1 MKLAGFPIAVAKP
14 ISSPID
20 ETPRPILP
28 QRHRGTEKDFA
39 PPAFSAGQIFSLCL
53 RGFVSFVLQTVLDP
67 HLVCPPLLLYNR
79 SMLAT
84 HEHRSDLMTTSA
96 DIMARYE
103 QVMFSAAAPYHGD
116 NPLIVDHAKDQYIWD
131 IDGKRYLDFFGGILT
146 VSVGHCNDEVTARAI
161 EQLNKIQHTS
171 TIYVNEIMVRLAEKV
186 AELTPGRLQKCYFT
200 NSGTEANETA
210 VLAARMYTGNP
221 VIITLRHAYS
231 GRSMLAMSLTAHGK
245 WRLGG
250 VVDPY
255 VKHVR
260 NPYTFRAP
268 AGLTARQVVD
278 LCVQDLEETIATTTE
293 GKIAAFMAEPIQ
305 GVGGFIVPPE
315 DYFARI
321 MPIIKDAGGL
331 FISDEVQ
338 TGWGRTGGKW
348 FGIEQWGVEPDIMT
362 FAKGMGNGSPIGC
375 TIAAPEVADAVGGL
389 TFSTFGG
396 NPVTMATTLATLE
409 YIEAHDLPANCALQ
423 GGRMAEKL
431 AEFEA
436 EFTIIGEARGMG
448 LMQALEIVQP
458 GGIEPDAARTAAF
471 VDLCKDKGLLLGK
484 GGLYGN
490 VVRIAP
496 HLNVTGDDI
505 DSAMDIIG
513 AALAEVS

>member
-1 MKLAGFPIAVAKP
+1 MSETAQIMRRYQQAMFP
-14 ISSPID
+14 
-20 ETPRPILP
+20 
-28 QRHRGTEKDFA
+28 
-39 PPAFSAGQIFSLCL
+39 
-53 RGFVSFVLQTVLDP
+53 
-67 HLVCPPLLLYNR
+67 
-79 SMLAT
+79 
-84 HEHRSDLMTTSA
+84 
-96 DIMARYE
+96 
-103 QVMFSAAAPYHGD
+103 AAAPYHGD
-116 NPLIVDHAKDQYIWD
+116 DPLVVDHAKDQYIWD

-146 VSVGHCNDEVTARAI
+146 VSVGHCNDEITARTV
-161 EQLNKIQHTS
+161 EQLGKIQHTS

-210 VLAARMYTGNP
+210 VLAARIYTGNP
-221 VIITLRHAYS
+221 VVITLRHAYS
-231 GRSMLAMSLTAHGK
+231 GRSMLAMSLTAHGN

-255 VKHVR
+255 IKHVR

-268 AGLTARQVVD
+268 AGMSAKQVVD

-293 GKIAAFMAEPIQ
+293 GSIAAFMAEPIQ

-315 DYFARI
+315 DYFARVL
-321 MPIIKDAGGL
+321 PIVKAAGGV

-348 FGIEQWGVEPDIMT
+348 CGIEQWGVEADIMT

-375 TIAAPEVADAVGGL
+375 TIATPEIADAMQGGL
-389 TFSTFGG
+389 SFSTFGG

-409 YIEAHDLPANCALQ
+409 YIEAHDLPSNCAAQ
-423 GGRMAEKL
+423 GQRMAEKL

-436 EFTIIGEARGMG
+436 EFPIVGEARGMG
-448 LMQALEIVQP
+448 LMQALELVQP
-458 GGIEPDAARTAAF
+458 GGIEPDAERTVAF
-471 VDLCKDKGLLLGK
+471 VDACKRKGLLLGK

-496 HLNVTGDDI
+496 HLNVAAEDVDV
-505 DSAMDIIG
+505 AMDIIG

>member
-1 MKLAGFPIAVAKP
+1 MSKSA
-14 ISSPID
+14 
-20 ETPRPILP
+20 EIL
-28 QRHRGTEKDFA
+28 E
-39 PPAFSAGQIFSLCL
+39 
-53 RGFVSFVLQTVLDP
+53 
-67 HLVCPPLLLYNR
+67 
-79 SMLAT
+79 
-84 HEHRSDLMTTSA
+84 
-96 DIMARYE
+96 RYR
-103 QVMFSAAAPYHGD
+103 QVMFPAAAPYHGD
-116 NPLIVDHAKDQYIWD
+116 SPLVVDHAKNQHIWD
-131 IDGKRYLDFFGGILT
+131 VEGKRYLDFFGGILT
-146 VSVGHCNDEVTARAI
+146 VSVGHCNDEISERTIA
-161 EQLNKIQHTS
+161 QLQRVQHTS
-171 TIYVNEIMVRLAEKV
+171 TIYVNESMVALAEKV
-186 AELTPGRLQKCYFT
+186 AALTPGRLQKSFFT

-221 VIITLRHAYS
+221 TVITLRHAYS
-231 GRSMLAMSLTAHGK
+231 GRSLLAMSLTAHGS

-255 VKHVR
+255 IKHVR

-268 AGLTARQVVD
+268 AGLTAEQVVD

-305 GVGGFIVPPE
+305 GVGGFIVPPP
-315 DYFARI
+315 DYFERVL
-321 MPIIKDAGGL
+321 PIVKEAGGV

-375 TIAAPEVADAVGGL
+375 TIATPEVADALQGL

-396 NPVTMATTLATLE
+396 NPVTMATTLAAIE
-409 YIEAHDLPANCALQ
+409 YMEAHDVPSNCAVQ
-423 GGRMAEKL
+423 GARMAEKL
-431 AEFEA
+431 GEFAAEFP
-436 EFTIIGEARGMG
+436 IIGEARGMG
-448 LMQALEIVQP
+448 LMQALEIVKA

-471 VDLCKDKGLLLGK
+471 VDTCKDMGLLLGK

-496 HLNVTGDDI
+496 HLNVAAEDM
-505 DSAMDIIG
+505 DSAMEIIG
-513 AALAEVS
+513 QALVAVS

>member
-1 MKLAGFPIAVAKP
+1 MSKSA
-14 ISSPID
+14 
-20 ETPRPILP
+20 EIL
-28 QRHRGTEKDFA
+28 E
-39 PPAFSAGQIFSLCL
+39 
-53 RGFVSFVLQTVLDP
+53 
-67 HLVCPPLLLYNR
+67 
-79 SMLAT
+79 
-84 HEHRSDLMTTSA
+84 
-96 DIMARYE
+96 RYR
-103 QVMFSAAAPYHGD
+103 QVMFPAAAPYHGD
-116 NPLIVDHAKDQYIWD
+116 NPLVVDHAKNQHIWD
-131 IDGKRYLDFFGGILT
+131 VEGKPYLDFFGGILT
-146 VSVGHCNDEVTARAI
+146 VSVGHCNDEITERTIA
-161 EQLNKIQHTS
+161 QLQKVQHTS
-171 TIYVNEIMVRLAEKV
+171 TIYVNESMVALAEKV
-186 AELTPGRLQKCYFT
+186 AALTPGRLQKSFFT

-221 VIITLRHAYS
+221 TVITLRHAYS
-231 GRSMLAMSLTAHGK
+231 GRSLLAMSLTAHGS

-255 VKHVR
+255 IKHVR

-268 AGLTARQVVD
+268 AGLTAEQVVD

-305 GVGGFIVPPE
+305 GVGGFIVPPP
-315 DYFARI
+315 DYFERVL
-321 MPIIKDAGGL
+321 PIVKEAGGV

-375 TIAAPEVADAVGGL
+375 TIATPEVADALQGL

-396 NPVTMATTLATLE
+396 NPVTMATTLATIE
-409 YIEAHDLPANCALQ
+409 YMEAHDVPSNCAVQ
-423 GGRMAEKL
+423 GARMAEKL
-431 AEFEA
+431 GEFAAEFP
-436 EFTIIGEARGMG
+436 IIGEARGMG
-448 LMQALEIVQP
+448 LMQAMEIVKA

-471 VDLCKDKGLLLGK
+471 VDTCKDMGLLLGK

-496 HLNVTGDDI
+496 HLNVAAEDM
-505 DSAMDIIG
+505 DSAMEIIG
-513 AALAEVS
+513 QALVDVS

>member
-1 MKLAGFPIAVAKP
+1 MSKSA
-14 ISSPID
+14 
-20 ETPRPILP
+20 EIL
-28 QRHRGTEKDFA
+28 E
-39 PPAFSAGQIFSLCL
+39 
-53 RGFVSFVLQTVLDP
+53 
-67 HLVCPPLLLYNR
+67 
-79 SMLAT
+79 
-84 HEHRSDLMTTSA
+84 
-96 DIMARYE
+96 RYR
-103 QVMFSAAAPYHGD
+103 QVMFPAAAPYHGD
-116 NPLIVDHAKDQYIWD
+116 NPLVVDHAKNQHIWD
-131 IDGKRYLDFFGGILT
+131 VEGKRYLDFFGGILT
-146 VSVGHCNDEVTARAI
+146 VSVGHCNDEISERTIA
-161 EQLNKIQHTS
+161 QLQRVQHTS
-171 TIYVNEIMVRLAEKV
+171 TIYVNESMVALAEKV
-186 AELTPGRLQKCYFT
+186 AALTPGRLQKSFFT

-221 VIITLRHAYS
+221 TVITLRHAYS
-231 GRSMLAMSLTAHGK
+231 GRSLLAMSLTAHGS

-255 VKHVR
+255 IKHVR

-268 AGLTARQVVD
+268 AGLTAEQVVD

-305 GVGGFIVPPE
+305 GVGGFIVPPPG
-315 DYFARI
+315 YFKRVL
-321 MPIIKDAGGL
+321 PIVKEAGGV

-375 TIAAPEVADAVGGL
+375 TIATPEVADALQGL

-396 NPVTMATTLATLE
+396 NPVTMATTLATIE
-409 YIEAHDLPANCALQ
+409 YMEAHDVPSNCAVQ
-423 GGRMAEKL
+423 GARMAEKL
-431 AEFEA
+431 GEFAAEFP
-436 EFTIIGEARGMG
+436 IIGEARGMG
-448 LMQALEIVQP
+448 LMQALEIVKA

-471 VDLCKDKGLLLGK
+471 VDTCKDMGLLLGK

-496 HLNVTGDDI
+496 HLNVAAEDM
-505 DSAMDIIG
+505 DSAMEIIG
-513 AALAEVS
+513 QALVDVS